1 MKNKVV
7 YPGTFDPITN
17 GHIDIIKRASSIF
30 DEVIVAVAENRGK
43 NPLFTAE
50 ERKQMV
56 TKAVKGIPHVK
67 VDTYDSLLV
76 DYMRK
81 NGRRIVIRGL
91 RAIADFEYEFQLNL
105 MNKKLGK
112 NIEMIYMMPA
122 ETYLYISSSA
132 VKEVANHGG
141 KVQKFV
147 PVFIAK
153 KLLEKTGKKQF

>member
-17 GHIDIIKRASSIF
+17 GHIDIIKRASTMF
-30 DEVIVAVAENRGK
+30 DELIVAVADNRYK
-43 NPLFTAE
+43 KPLFSLE

-56 TKAVKGIPHVK
+56 ERAVKGIPGVSI
-67 VDTYDSLLV
+67 DSYSGLLV
-76 DYMRK
+76 DYMKKR
-81 NGRRIVIRGL
+81 GRRIVIRGL

-132 VKEVANHGG
+132 VKEVAFHRG

-147 PVFIAK
+147 PQYIAK
-153 KLLEKTGKKQF
+153 KLIEKTGKK

>member
-17 GHIDIIKRASSIF
+17 GHIDIIKRASTMF
-30 DEVIVAVAENRGK
+30 DEVIVAVAGNKNK
-43 NPLFTAE
+43 NPLFNAD
-50 ERKQMV
+50 ERRQMV
-56 TKAVKGIPHVK
+56 TKAVKGIPNVK
-67 VDTYDSLLV
+67 VDSYDGLLV
-76 DYMRK
+76 DYMK
-81 NGRRIVIRGL
+81 KKGRRIVIRGL

-132 VKEVANHGG
+132 VKEVAYHGG

-147 PVFIAK
+147 PLFIAK
-153 KLLEKTGKKQF
+153 KLIEKTSKKKY

>member
-17 GHIDIIKRASSIF
+17 GHLDIIKRASTIF
-30 DEVIVAVAENRGK
+30 DEVIVAVASNQYK
-43 NPLFTAE
+43 KPLFTSQ
-50 ERKQMV
+50 ERVQMV
-56 TKAVKGIPHVK
+56 RKAVKGMPHVS
-67 VDTYDSLLV
+67 VDTYSGLLV
-76 DYMRK
+76 EYMKKKGRK
-81 NGRRIVIRGL
+81 IVIRGL

-132 VKEVANHGG
+132 VKEVAHHGG
-141 KVQKFV
+141 KVEIFV
-147 PVFIAK
+147 PKFIAK
-153 KLLEKTGKKQF
+153 KLIEKTSKK

>member
-30 DEVIVAVAENRGK
+30 DEVIVAVADNKYK
-43 NPLFTAE
+43 NTLFTVA

-56 TKAVKGIPHVK
+56 EKAVKGIPHVM
-67 VDTYDSLLV
+67 VDSYNVLLV
-76 DYMRK
+76 DYMK
-81 NGRRIVIRGL
+81 KKGRRIVIRGL

-132 VKEVANHGG
+132 VKEVARHGG

-147 PVFIAK
+147 PLFIAN
-153 KLLEKTGKKQF
+153 KLLEKSGKKKY

>member
-17 GHIDIIKRASSIF
+17 GHIDIIKRASTMF
-30 DEVIVAVAENRGK
+30 DEVIVAVAANNNK
-43 NPLFTAE
+43 KPLFNAV

-56 TKAVKGIPHVK
+56 AKAIKGIPHVK
-67 VDTYDSLLV
+67 LDSYDGLLV
-76 DYMRK
+76 DYMK
-81 NGRRIVIRGL
+81 KKGRRIVIRGL

-132 VKEVANHGG
+132 VKEVAYHGG

-147 PVFIAK
+147 PLFIAR
-153 KLLEKTGKKQF
+153 KLIEKTSKKQY